1 MKYNKII
8 FLSIVVFTLCVSI
21 FYWSQTF
28 AIDTGNTINYING
41 LNNKINEVYG
51 NLSDNKNNIQRI
63 MAEVCKSVYN
73 MTNYKEWNIPY
84 DPRQSL
90 FVDIT
95 CSSFTWE
102 QQSGINTLKWTDNT
116 IGLIVKEKRWNR
128 YWLWLYCPTGQNI
141 VQQNTTCTIKTGNNS
156 IDYNFLFL
164 QTIKYVLNDRTNIA
178 TARLYGLQDST
189 AEWQKD
195 LANEYLWRYYK
206 ILWNTPEAKDY
217 PKTHKQLMN
226 YIKNAKDLIKKLYI
240 IDVQKLKKEDNKNK
254 IKENKY
260 ELIQNMTLRIGW
272 KDYGKDV
279 WFTQD
284 YADQQAIVNVMYNEL
299 FFYTLFASSY
309 EQYIRDIMNDPKNR
323 DKIPSLELLKISNQ
337 WENNYGIFLQNQS
350 INNRKK
356 TQLTVQQTLRKLFSL
371 QSSFPIHIWF
381 LLYQE
386 DLYNFRKVLSNIY
399 LPFHQLHYKLENVQ
413 SKD

>member
-1 MKYNKII
+1 MKNIKII
-8 FLSIVVFTLCVSI
+8 FLSISI
-21 FYWSQTF
+21 FILWIGIFCWSPVF
-28 AIDTGNTINYING
+28 ATDSMTNYINTINNN
-41 LNNKINEVYG
+41 LNKAYNTTSN
-51 NLSDNKNNIQRI
+51 NKNNIQRI
-63 MAEVCKSVYN
+63 MAELCKSIY
-73 MTNYKEWNIPY
+73 TITDYQEWDIIY
-84 DPRQSL
+84 DPRQSI
-90 FVDIT
+90 FIDIT
-95 CSSFTWE
+95 CSSFTWSRQNE
-102 QQSGINTLKWTDNT
+102 INTSKWKDKT
-116 IGLIVKEKRWNR
+116 IGLIIKEKRWDW
-128 YWLWLYCPTGQNI
+128 YWLWLYCPTGQNV
-141 VQQNTTCTIKTGNNS
+141 VQQNTTCTTITGNNS

-254 IKENKY
+254 IKENRY
-260 ELIQNMTLRIGW
+260 ELKQNMTLRIGW
-272 KDYGKDV
+272 KDYGKNV

-284 YADQQAIVNVMYNEL
+284 YADQQAIVNMMYNEL

-323 DKIPSLELLKISNQ
+323 DKIPSLELLNISNQ